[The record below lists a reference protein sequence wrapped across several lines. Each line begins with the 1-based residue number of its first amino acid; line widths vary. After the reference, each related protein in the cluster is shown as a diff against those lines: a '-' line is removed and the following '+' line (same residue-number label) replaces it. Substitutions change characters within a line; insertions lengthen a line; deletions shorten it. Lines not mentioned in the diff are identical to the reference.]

1 MPQVPQRAA
10 AAGELGPPAPLRL
23 LQRQERLLRALR
35 GAPRGQPPR
44 RPQAPRLGAGARRH
58 RHQDLPPR
66 HRQGPLRPPPGP
78 ARHRVRQPQRRRAA
92 PHPRRRGGLV
102 GPGALP
108 LAAPARPPG
117 PPLRR
122 DEGLGQLPAAQPEGL
137 GAHAAPHY
145 PRVQP
150 GAAGAAG
157 KRARRRPAGRQWPGG
172 RPLPL
177 ALRGAAAPAR
187 PAPGLSRR
195 DRGRRTACWKP
206 RPSRAPSAARP
217 SPLPCRGRRLLGC
230 RAERTQLSFWA
241 GESSAPGKLPRKQ
254 RRSAGVLL

>member
-10 AAGELGPPAPLRL
+10 AAGELGPSAPLRL
-23 LQRQERLLRALR
+23 LQCQERLLRAVR

-44 RPQAPRLGAGARRH
+44 RPQAPGLRAGARRH

-122 DEGLGQLPAAQPEGL
+122 DQGLGQLPAAQPEGL

-145 PRVQP
+145 PRLQP
-150 GAAGAAG
+150 RAAGPAG
-157 KRARRRPAGRQWPGG
+157 KRVRRYRQRAGGPACSPWCC
-172 RPLPL
+172 
-177 ALRGAAAPAR
+177 AAAPACHR
-187 PAPGLSRR
+187 RVAPLAGNPVPAEPPPWALRCG
-195 DRGRRTACWKP
+195 RGAFWP
-206 RPSRAPSAARP
+206 RA
-217 SPLPCRGRRLLGC
+217 G
-230 RAERTQLSFWA
+230 RTQLCLWA
-241 GESSAPGKLPRKQ
+241 AEQGSQEADLK
-254 RRSAGVLL
+254 